1 MTIKDLMQQDPRE
14 FFGFDDPRAI
24 QEVLADDDAQREPSA
39 GELLAAIDP
48 VTAHDMDALLTKV
61 QRQRTSDDYERAAF
75 YEQSQSFR
83 DSLGA
88 GWQH

>member
-1 MTIKDLMQQDPRE
+1 MQTKKKIKIT
-14 FFGFDDPRAI
+14 FH
-24 QEVLADDDAQREPSA
+24 QR
-39 GELLAAIDP
+39 GHLLAKAK
-48 VTAHDMDALLTKV
+48 AKAK
-61 QRQRTSDDYERAAF
+61 RTSDDHEQSAF

>member
-1 MTIKDLMQQDPRE
+1 MTIKELMQQDPRE

-24 QEVLADDDAQREPSA
+24 QEVLADDDAQRDPSPF
-39 GELLAAIDP
+39 GIDFG
-48 VTAHDMDALLTKV
+48 VDALDKLTAKD
-61 QRQRTSDDYERAAF
+61 QRERTSDDHEQSAF

>member
-24 QEVLADDDAQREPSA
+24 QEVLAGDEPSA
-39 GELLAAIDP
+39 GELLAAVDP
-48 VTAHDMDALLTKV
+48 VTAHDMDALLDKV
-61 QRQRTSDDYERAAF
+61 QRQRTSDDHEQSAF